1 MQRIGPFDGNLEAK
15 LSCVCDNLKHNLKV
29 YPLLREYRNYKMSA
43 TDEIQ
48 RLPDEGEII
57 IVTVRQVTGHGAY
70 VTLDG
75 YNNMTGFLHISEIAT
90 GWIRN
95 IERYVR
101 PKQKAVLKV
110 IRVNKVRGEVDTSL
124 KQVSAEERKS
134 KLIEVKKNDK
144 AATFFDFIK
153 AKLKLTDQQVQEIED
168 RVLQKYDYVY
178 DAFEAVT
185 RKGLDA
191 IQNIDLSP
199 EIKNAIEEASRRIP
213 IPLVEISGIMEITS
227 KKPDGIEIIK
237 NMLANAEGNK
247 GSASSTITYIGAPRY
262 RIVVTGENFKVA
274 EKFMNNTVEKMRAS
288 IEKQHGTF
296 DFVRQDSKKS
306 HTLQQA

>member
-1 MQRIGPFDGNLEAK
+1 MA
-15 LSCVCDNLKHNLKV
+15 
-29 YPLLREYRNYKMSA
+29 A

-48 RLPDEGEII
+48 RLPEEGEIVI
-57 IVTVRQVTGHGAY
+57 ATVSQVTGHGAY
-70 VTLDG
+70 VTLDE

-101 PKQKAVLKV
+101 PKHKAVLKV

-124 KQVSAEERKS
+124 KQVSGEERKS

-144 AATFFDFIK
+144 AATFLDFIK
-153 AKLKLTDQQVQEIED
+153 SKLMLTDKAVKQIED
-168 RVLQKYDYVY
+168 RLLQKYDYVY
-178 DAFEAVT
+178 DAFEAVS
-185 RKGLDA
+185 RKGPDA

-199 EIKNAIEEASRRIP
+199 EIKKAIEEASKRIP
-213 IPLVEISGIMEITS
+213 ILVVEISGIMEITS

-237 NMLANAEGNK
+237 NTLANAEGSK

-262 RIVVTGENFKVA
+262 RMVVTAEDFKVA
-274 EKFMNNTVEKMRAS
+274 EKFMNNTVEKLRAN

-296 DFVRQDSKKS
+296 NFVRQESKKP
-306 HTLQQA
+306 HTLQKV